1 MSAPFLGLR
10 TVIYYVTDLAAA
22 RDWYT
27 KFLGIEPYFNEPFY
41 VGFTVG
47 GYELGLHP
55 TAAPAEIQGK
65 YATVYWGV
73 EDVEAVYQNLLSAGA
88 TPYEKPENVGGDIV
102 VAAVKDPW
110 GNAVGI
116 IYNPHFKVE

>member
-1 MSAPFLGLR
+1 MSSFLGLR
-10 TVIYYVTDLAAA
+10 TVIYFVTDVAAA
-22 RDWYT
+22 RDWYAD
-27 KFLGIEPYFNEPFY
+27 FLSIQPYFDEPFY

-55 TAAPAEIQGK
+55 TDAPATIQGK
-65 YATVYWGV
+65 FALAYWGV
-73 EDVEAVYQNLLSAGA
+73 EDVAAVYSKLLAAGA
-88 TPYEKPENVGGDIV
+88 TEYEKPENVGGDIV

-116 IYNPHFKVE
+116 IYNPHFKAE